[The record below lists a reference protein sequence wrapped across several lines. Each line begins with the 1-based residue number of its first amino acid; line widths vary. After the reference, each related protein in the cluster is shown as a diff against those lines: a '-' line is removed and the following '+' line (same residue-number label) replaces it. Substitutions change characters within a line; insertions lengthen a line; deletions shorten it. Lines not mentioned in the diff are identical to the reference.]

1 MQIHLRK
8 RHIET
13 QVYVGAFQ
21 YLGWKQL
28 EHDKWRNENI
38 NTIKALEYL
47 LTLAKNLLCE
57 IETAINNTGM
67 KVPMIL
73 TQEAMFKRLTFRN
86 NNRDRSKSFDIDEID
101 TKFAK
106 IRFGEYLQNLEQ
118 MLKNRMGKMHQKN
131 KQARKTMQ
139 LSKKADDGH
148 GVVDTVGIANKNGKV
163 AGTAPRRNRLK
174 YVNNNHNHHHNN
186 SINWPK
192 RQPVHRN
199 DGQMHRNRPGMGKQ
213 RRNRKQFQHEV
224 AGLGPN
230 EIRNFRRI
238 HRKSTTTRTKIQS
251 MASRTQNIVTSDI
264 IHS

>member
-1 MQIHLRK
+1 MRK

-28 EHDKWRNENI
+28 EHDKMRNENI

-47 LTLAKNLLCE
+47 LILAKNLLCE

-73 TQEAMFKRLTFRN
+73 THEAMFKRLTFRN
-86 NNRDRSKSFDIDEID
+86 NNRDRNTSFDIDEID

-106 IRFGEYLQNLEQ
+106 IRFSEYLYGLEQ
-118 MLKNRMGKMHQKN
+118 VLKNRMGKQHQKN
-131 KQARKTMQ
+131 KQLRKTTATH
-139 LSKKADDGH
+139 LRKKDGNL
-148 GVVDTVGIANKNGKV
+148 GAIAGSANKNGKPF
-163 AGTAPRRNRLK
+163 GNSNRRNHLK
-174 YVNNNHNHHHNN
+174 FNTNTTNHSVNNVF
-186 SINWPK
+186 WPPK
-192 RQPVHRN
+192 RHPIHRN
-199 DGQMHRNRPGMGKQ
+199 EPAKHRNRPPINTNKQQQ
-213 RRNRKQFQHEV
+213 RRNRKQFQNDV

-238 HRKSTTTRTKIQS
+238 HRKSTTQSIAASRIQS
-251 MASRTQNIVTSDI
+251 SSITINTPRS
-264 IHS
+264 

>member
-1 MQIHLRK
+1 MRK

-13 QVYVGAFQ
+13 QVYVAAFQ

-28 EHDKWRNENI
+28 EHDKMRNENI

-73 TQEAMFKRLTFRN
+73 TPETMFKHLTFRN
-86 NNRDRSKSFDIDEID
+86 NNRDRSTSFDIDEID

-106 IRFGEYLQNLEQ
+106 IRFSEYLHGLEQ
-118 MLKNRMGKMHQKN
+118 VLKNRMGKQHPKN
-131 KQARKTMQ
+131 KRKRLQ
-139 LSKKADDGH
+139 LRKRVGLHNGGGGGAVSNANAAAVAVNRKA
-148 GVVDTVGIANKNGKV
+148 GVTHHRNHIKNTNNNNNNNSVNSTFWPKRHLIHRNNG
-163 AGTAPRRNRLK
+163 PNPRNRLG
-174 YVNNNHNHHHNN
+174 
-186 SINWPK
+186 
-192 RQPVHRN
+192 
-199 DGQMHRNRPGMGKQ
+199 GQGNR
-213 RRNRKQFQHEV
+213 RRNRKQFQSDV

-238 HRKSTTTRTKIQS
+238 HRKSTTTRTKL
-251 MASRTQNIVTSDI
+251 MAASRTTQS
-264 IHS
+264 SLSPQS

>member
-1 MQIHLRK
+1 MRK
-8 RHIET
+8 RHTET

-28 EHDKWRNENI
+28 EHDKMRNENI

-67 KVPMIL
+67 KVPIIL

-86 NNRDRSKSFDIDEID
+86 NNRDRSTSFDIDEID

-106 IRFGEYLQNLEQ
+106 IRFSEYLHGLEQ
-118 MLKNRMGKMHQKN
+118 VLKNRMGKQHPKN
-131 KQARKTMQ
+131 KQTRKHTQ
-139 LSKKADDGH
+139 LRKKVGLH
-148 GVVDTVGIANKNGKV
+148 SRVVPANAAAAAVAVNKNVGV
-163 AGTAPRRNRLK
+163 THHRNHFK
-174 YVNNNHNHHHNN
+174 NTNNNSVN
-186 SINWPK
+186 STFWPK
-192 RQPVHRN
+192 RHSIHRN
-199 DGQMHRNRPGMGKQ
+199 NGPNHRNRPGGLGKQ
-213 RRNRKQFQHEV
+213 RRNRKQFQNDV

-238 HRKSTTTRTKIQS
+238 HRKSTTTRTKSIA
-251 MASRTQNIVTSDI
+251 ASRTTQNSLITETPQS
-264 IHS
+264 